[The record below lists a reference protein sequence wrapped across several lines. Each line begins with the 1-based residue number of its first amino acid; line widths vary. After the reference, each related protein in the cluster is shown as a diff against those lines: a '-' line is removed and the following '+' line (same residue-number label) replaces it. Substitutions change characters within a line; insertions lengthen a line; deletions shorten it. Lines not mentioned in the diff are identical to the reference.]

1 MKIHNR
7 DLKIEK
13 QGLIFKSMV
22 KLPHDENEL
31 MLYQIINT
39 NSSKSLKSGM

>member
-13 QGLIFKSMV
+13 QGLIFKSVV
-22 KLPHDENEL
+22 KLTHDEKEL
-31 MLYQIINT
+31 MLYQDVGIKLRSWSTNT
-39 NSSKSLKSGM
+39 